1 MRLSTKL
8 LVTFVPLF
16 IIAIIGSYELTIQA
30 SEEQMLEQAKDAA
43 FQKAH
48 IVREALVSQMVDKY
62 QVEDS
67 FLNKIR
73 TAGGLLDLYIRIRP
87 DNLHLRQDL
96 QDDSARIARLT
107 ARMNEAMEKGAI
119 GDEVFTTGNAMYVRR
134 EDDFEAIIPFKAEGK
149 CMECHDV
156 DVGHILGVAHVKLPL
171 TEINRSIRANSNRTA
186 MISLGFA
193 VASLAIGFIFYRSLI
208 QKPVNSLVT
217 ATEELRKGNL
227 NYDVGMKKS
236 NDELGLLAD
245 SFDRMR
251 KALKQSQDALRTSA
265 VGQIAQSL
273 IRDFRAPMREILT
286 SVDRLQRSDTEEQRK
301 QAFETTKHSVEAM
314 QKITQDLL
322 EFTTGDLKANKMSA
336 RVPLVIGYV
345 EQMVRPDLERERIK
359 FEVQQGYQGSASLD
373 YDRITRAM
381 INIINYSVNYVPPNG
396 TIKLSTASLNNALII
411 TIEDNGSGIPAAFL
425 GKVFEPFVK
434 IVQERGVGLNLALAK
449 RTIDMQGGKIE
460 VKSSEGKGTTFII
473 TMPMG

>member
-16 IIAIIGSYELTIQA
+16 IVAIVGSYVLTVQA

-62 QVEDS
+62 KVEDS

-87 DNLHLRQDL
+87 DSLHLLEDL
-96 QDDSARIARLT
+96 EDSTRTARLM
-107 ARMNEAMEKGAI
+107 ARMQEAMQKGSI
-119 GDEVFTTGNAMYVRR
+119 GDEVFSTGNAMYVRR
-134 EDDFEAIIPFKAEGK
+134 EDDFEAIIPFKAEKK
-149 CMECHDV
+149 CQACHEV
-156 DVGHILGVAHVKLPL
+156 EVGNILGVAHVKLPL
-171 TEINRSIRANSNRTA
+171 TEINQSIRANSNRTA
-186 MISLGFA
+186 MISFGFA
-193 VASLAIGFIFYRSLI
+193 VVSLAIGFIFYRSLI
-208 QKPVNSLVT
+208 QKPVRQLVT

-227 NYDVGMKKS
+227 NYDVGMAASK
-236 NDELGLLAD
+236 DELGILAD

-251 KALKQSQDALRTSA
+251 KALKQSQDALRTST

-286 SVDRLQRSDTEEQRK
+286 SVDQLQRGGAGDQ
-301 QAFETTKHSVEAM
+301 QQLFETTKSSVQTM

-322 EFTTGDLKANKMSA
+322 EFTTGDLKANKMAA
-336 RVPLVIGYV
+336 RVPQVIGYV
-345 EQMVRPDLERERIK
+345 EQTVRPDLEREGIK
-359 FEVQQGYQGSASLD
+359 LEVQQGFQGSARLD
-373 YDRITRAM
+373 YDRITRAL
-381 INIINYSVNYVPPNG
+381 INIINYSVNYVPPDG
-396 TIKLSTASLNNALII
+396 VVRLVTASENNNLII
-411 TIEDNGSGIPAAFL
+411 KIEDNGSGIPAAFL
-425 GKVFEPFVK
+425 DKIFEPFVK
-434 IVQERGVGLNLALAK
+434 IVQEKGVGLSLALAK
-449 RTIDMQGGKIE
+449 RIIDMQGGKVE

-473 TMPMG
+473 TMPMQ

>member
-62 QVEDS
+62 KVEDS

-87 DNLHLRQDL
+87 DNLHLLEDL
-96 QDDSARIARLT
+96 DDDTTRATRLN
-107 ARMNEAMEKGAI
+107 ARMREAMSKGSI
-119 GDEVFTTGNAMYVRR
+119 GEEVFSTGTAMYVRR
-134 EDDFEAIIPFKAEGK
+134 EEDFEAIIPFKAERK
-149 CMECHDV
+149 CQACHEV
-156 DVGHILGVAHVKLPL
+156 EVGHILGVAHVKLPL
-171 TEINRSIRANSNRTA
+171 TEINQSIRANSNRTA
-186 MISLGFA
+186 IISLGFA
-193 VASLAIGFIFYRSLI
+193 AVSLGVGFIFYRSLI
-208 QKPVNSLVT
+208 QKPVRNLVT

-236 NDELGLLAD
+236 SDELGILAE

-251 KALKQSQDALRTSA
+251 KALKQSQDALRTST

-273 IRDFRAPMREILT
+273 IRDFRAPIREILS
-286 SVDRLQRSDTEEQRK
+286 SVDQLQRSGSDDQRK
-301 QAFETTKHSVEAM
+301 QAFETTKNSVQTM

-336 RVPLVIGYV
+336 RVPQVIGYV
-345 EQMVRPDLERERIK
+345 EQMVRPDLEREGIRLQ
-359 FEVQQGYQGSASLD
+359 VQQGYTGSAQLD
-373 YDRITRAM
+373 YDRVTRALM
-381 INIINYSVNYVPPNG
+381 NIINYSINYVPPDG
-396 TIKLSTASLNNALII
+396 EITLSTANENGKLVI
-411 TIEDNGSGIPAAFL
+411 TIADNGSGIPAAFL
-425 GKVFEPFVK
+425 DKVFEPFVK

-460 VKSSEGKGTTFII
+460 VQSTEGKGTTFII
-473 TMPMG
+473 TMPIQ